1 MPENGRKYLAPSKY
15 PGRLRKSRILRC
27 RALHEVLPYHRS
39 SPTQKT
45 NKKVI
50 AAWATRCYHLKQG
63 KPTERSVDMFEVF
76 YQAWWHEDV
85 NRAEEWTEQFAK
97 LPDAMRTALKWA
109 DDMNR
114 GDIPAFEVS
123 VWEIDDDGTLLS
135 ERPLFDV
142 CNYDY

>member
-1 MPENGRKYLAPSKY
+1 
-15 PGRLRKSRILRC
+15 
-27 RALHEVLPYHRS
+27 
-39 SPTQKT
+39 
-45 NKKVI
+45 
-50 AAWATRCYHLKQG
+50 
-63 KPTERSVDMFEVF
+63 MFEVF

-85 NRAEEWTEQFAK
+85 NRASEWTEKFAK
-97 LPDAMRTALKWA
+97 LPDAVRTALKWA

>member
-1 MPENGRKYLAPSKY
+1 
-15 PGRLRKSRILRC
+15 
-27 RALHEVLPYHRS
+27 
-39 SPTQKT
+39 
-45 NKKVI
+45 
-50 AAWATRCYHLKQG
+50 
-63 KPTERSVDMFEVF
+63 MFEVF

-85 NRAEEWTEQFAK
+85 NRADEWTQQFAK

-123 VWEIDDDGTLLS
+123 IWEIDDDGTLLS

>member
-1 MPENGRKYLAPSKY
+1 
-15 PGRLRKSRILRC
+15 
-27 RALHEVLPYHRS
+27 
-39 SPTQKT
+39 
-45 NKKVI
+45 
-50 AAWATRCYHLKQG
+50 
-63 KPTERSVDMFEVF
+63 MFEVF

-85 NRAEEWTEQFAK
+85 NRADEWTKQFAK
-97 LPDAMRTALKWA
+97 LPDAIRTALKWA

-123 VWEIDDDGTLLS
+123 IWEIDDDGTLLS